1 MLFFISLEC
10 YNKSQGIILLQ
21 VYDRSISQNSCART
35 DIILK
40 RGSRVRRKPTEKQQQ
55 DSPMINIKQ
64 EDRNLSVSQ
73 KLIYSLYS
81 RLVFIEIIIFIG

>member
-1 MLFFISLEC
+1 LIRRTILVFDLEC

-40 RGSRVRRKPTEKQQQ
+40 RGSCAHRKPTEQQQ
-55 DSPMINIKQ
+55 QQELVNNIKR
-64 EDRNLSVSQ
+64 EDRNLSVSEN
-73 KLIYSLYS
+73 KLARIL
-81 RLVFIEIIIFIG
+81 F